1 MGDAV
6 LSTHE
11 GRVCTAVAGLLS
23 GGVAMPG
30 GLLVSIHHVLP
41 HYQVWLQVSQYYHR
55 LVTRKIIRYFE
66 VSHSLQFD

>member
-6 LSTHE
+6 LSTHDAE
-11 GRVCTAVAGLLS
+11 SCTAVAGLLS

-41 HYQVWLQVSQYYHR
+41 HYQVWLQGVEKLSQTCHPKNYK
-55 LVTRKIIRYFE
+55 VF
-66 VSHSLQFD
+66 